1 MSITR
6 IQNNQITDST
16 IVAYAKLQSGS
27 LTGNL
32 FAPTITLNSNV
43 TINGNLFLS
52 NTGNTT
58 TINATNTY
66 INDPLVVF
74 NNGYTGSLSG
84 YDIGML
90 VNRNLS
96 ALAPYGSAVNSAWV
110 WVENDQA
117 FESLITTDTGT
128 GQTSINNSGYANVK
142 TGNTTMVSG
151 AVTGTLNVTGATTL
165 TTANIGGLQAVAIGN
180 VTAGTGAF
188 TTLGASGIVTITNAT
203 QNTGAG
209 SGALQVT
216 GGAYIG
222 GNLYV
227 SGNINASVSGQS
239 GVFLG
244 NAGGQGA
251 LFAGISGGYLT
262 EPMATFQT
270 TANVNQYAG
279 VINGQN
285 INKGALASTDIFLSP
300 DNGTYNDGYLDLGIA
315 SSTYNYPGFS
325 LILPNDAYLFNW
337 GNATTG
343 GGNLVLGTGAV
354 NDIVFATGGIN
365 QNNTVM
371 RITSGNVVAIKSTNA
386 ATNTTSGALQVA
398 GGVGVQGAIYAGSI
412 QNTPVGS
419 TTAST
424 GNFTSLNAA
433 SGLTAS
439 TVSAATIG
447 NAGAALSGSTTTLT
461 GLLTASAVNAA
472 TIGNA
477 GANAQFGFVT
487 ATTVNAATVG
497 NASTAGQ
504 FGTVTATTVNAATI
518 GNTGAAVTGS
528 TATFGG
534 LQAAAIGNVTPGS
547 AVFTTVNTLGN
558 IYANS
563 ATGSLI
569 LYGNSIT
576 SNTGK
581 IGLGSISNVQI
592 TGGSSGY
599 TIVTD
604 GAGNLSFSSLLGNS
618 ILLGSNVSG
627 QLVSNAV
634 ALTTTTDLTDAIAQ
648 LNAILG
654 KLTPSSPPNF
664 PATTLTQSTGTISG
678 LMSNFAQTDNS
689 GWGNLSV
696 SGGTAVNVVRSAVFA
711 TSTVTNS
718 GTTPSGGNI
727 QLYINGVV
735 PPSNFHALTSTPT
748 SADNGTY
755 GNLVVSGVQDYH
767 NIVSTVAAGFWNVF
781 SASIAATSIPA
792 GWNRANIYYTGDAA
806 ATPTLTWYYDS
817 SSPTAPAFSA
827 TSIALTSNTVT
838 YSSTIPH
845 LNSSAGF
852 TLNGTVQNLSGDLY
866 YAAWTSTSANF
877 FSSLG
882 AGGAL
887 LAPANRTLSQ
897 VGVPVPLTRNN
908 TSAYSFSTTSNVTT
922 GFGSASAATGPT
934 LSVSTP
940 YATSGSGQFA
950 PGSIILYKTG
960 TTTQIEET
968 SLTTAYGTAA
978 RITNPD
984 GGTAADNPAYTG
996 TETTFNSA
1004 TSTLLATDATVVAA
1018 KLQYDVTNYSTGYY
1032 PVGPNLSSGR
1042 SASQYFTFKFSQA
1055 ALSTFHIN
1063 YTGTLAGLWMACP
1076 GVTDTPASPTNGW
1089 LNAASAYGGA
1099 GVPGTGTGG
1108 NGTAGCAV
1116 GGNATLNSPGT
1127 YSIQVTLG
1135 SASTSSAGNK
1145 SNEIYVRVKLTSAQ
1159 SLTALSI
1166 AA

>member
-16 IVAYAKLQSGS
+16 IVAYAKLQAGS

-32 FAPTITLNSNV
+32 FAPTVTLNSNV

-66 INDPLVVF
+66 VNDPLVVF
-74 NNGYTGSLSG
+74 NNGYSGSLSG
-84 YDIGML
+84 YDIGIL
-90 VNRNLS
+90 VNRNLT
-96 ALAPYGSAVNSAWV
+96 ALAPYGSVNSAWV

-117 FESLITTDTGT
+117 FESLMTTDTGT
-128 GQTSINNSGYANVK
+128 GQTGINNSGFANVK
-142 TGNTTMVSG
+142 TGNTTMVTAS
-151 AVTGTLNVTGATTL
+151 VTGATTL
-165 TTANIGGLQAVAIGN
+165 TGATTFTTATGGGLQAVAIGN
-180 VTAGTGAF
+180 VTPGTGAF
-188 TTLGASGIVTITNAT
+188 TS
-203 QNTGAG
+203 
-209 SGALQVT
+209 
-216 GGAYIG
+216 
-222 GNLYV
+222 
-227 SGNINASVSGQS
+227 
-239 GVFLG
+239 
-244 NAGGQGA
+244 
-251 LFAGISGGYLT
+251 
-262 EPMATFQT
+262 
-270 TANVNQYAG
+270 
-279 VINGQN
+279 
-285 INKGALASTDIFLSP
+285 
-300 DNGTYNDGYLDLGIA
+300 
-315 SSTYNYPGFS
+315 
-325 LILPNDAYLFNW
+325 
-337 GNATTG
+337 
-343 GGNLVLGTGAV
+343 
-354 NDIVFATGGIN
+354 
-365 QNNTVM
+365 
-371 RITSGNVVAIKSTNA
+371 
-386 ATNTTSGALQVA
+386 
-398 GGVGVQGAIYAGSI
+398 
-412 QNTPVGS
+412 
-419 TTAST
+419 
-424 GNFTSLNAA
+424 
-433 SGLTAS
+433 
-439 TVSAATIG
+439 
-447 NAGAALSGSTTTLT
+447 
-461 GLLTASAVNAA
+461 
-472 TIGNA
+472 
-477 GANAQFGFVT
+477 VT
-487 ATTVNAATVG
+487 AQTETV
-497 NASTAGQ
+497 
-504 FGTVTATTVNAATI
+504 
-518 GNTGAAVTGS
+518 
-528 TATFGG
+528 GG
-534 LQAAAIGNVTPGS
+534 LQAVAIGNVTPGT
-547 AVFTTVNTLGN
+547 AVFTTVNTTGN
-558 IYANS
+558 IVANS
-563 ATGSLI
+563 GVGSLTI
-569 LYGNSIT
+569 YGNALV

-592 TGGSSGY
+592 TGGTSGQY
-599 TIVTD
+599 VQTD
-604 GAGNLSFSSLLGNS
+604 GAGNLTFATLTLIGNTIPLGANT
-618 ILLGSNVSG
+618 SG

-634 ALTTTTDLTDAIAQ
+634 TLTTSTDITDAVAQ

-654 KLTPSSPPNF
+654 KLTPASPPNF
-664 PATTLTQSTGTISG
+664 PAATLTQSTGTISG
-678 LMSNFAQTDNS
+678 LMTNFAQTDNT

-696 SGGTAVNVVRSAVFA
+696 SSGTAVNVVRSAVFA

-727 QLYINGVV
+727 QLYINGTVIG
-735 PPSNFHALTSTPT
+735 NNYHALTSTPT

-922 GFGSASAATGPT
+922 GFGSAGAATGPT